1 MKSNKSNT
9 PSDKR
14 MPVFAMSCWVLA
26 LMAFFQLLI
35 AGMAL
40 ATRFEESQVVKMV
53 VKEVPKFVAVRVP
66 AAIPSADKAPA
77 MVPRPSVQ
85 MPAAVPA
92 LPPPTPVA
100 TPKIADPRTERLV
113 NEARQARVASDMGM
127 AIMKLEEALNQSP
140 DDPNVHFELGL
151 VHEQMGV
158 FDIASAHFERVFQ
171 MGASGAGSLYDRAA
185 AKLRD
190 GFDQPDTHGKLSLG
204 RVQIFK
210 DPNFED
216 GQRVVLTIPTQKAPG
231 EDLDLNDISVEVRFF
246 NRTSKGEIIQLED
259 ESWVTQKRWL
269 NLPFD
274 FSDGEENLRIT
285 YVIPNQDLQTRHI
298 FGEPTYYGQVVS
310 LLYKGEILDVA
321 PWPRDLAIRIPAAPS
336 TNPTPEFQENLP
348 GDFDLNSGVLP
359 PLPPP

>member
-1 MKSNKSNT
+1 
-9 PSDKR
+9 
-14 MPVFAMSCWVLA
+14 
-26 LMAFFQLLI
+26 MAFSQLLI

-40 ATRFEESQVVKMV
+40 ATRFEESQVVKTII
-53 VKEVPKFVAVRVP
+53 KEVPKIVAVRVP
-66 AAIPSADKAPA
+66 AAIPSADQAPA
-77 MVPRPSVQ
+77 ILSRPSVQ
-85 MPAAVPA
+85 MPAAE
-92 LPPPTPVA
+92 LPPPTPVS

-113 NEARQARVASDMGM
+113 NEARQARVASDMGV

-140 DDPNVHFELGL
+140 EDPNVHFELGL

-158 FDIASAHFERVFQ
+158 FDIAAAHFEKVFQ
-171 MGASGAGSLYDRAA
+171 MGTSGAGSLYDRAA

-190 GFDQPDTHGKLSLG
+190 GFDQPDAHGKLSLG

-231 EDLDLNDISVEVRFF
+231 ENLDLNDISVEVRFF
-246 NRTSKGEIIQLED
+246 NRSSKGEIIQLED
-259 ESWVTQKRWL
+259 ESWVTGKRWL

-285 YVIPNQDLQTRHI
+285 YVVPNQDLQTRHI

-321 PWPRDLAIRIPAAPS
+321 PWPRDLAARIPPAPS